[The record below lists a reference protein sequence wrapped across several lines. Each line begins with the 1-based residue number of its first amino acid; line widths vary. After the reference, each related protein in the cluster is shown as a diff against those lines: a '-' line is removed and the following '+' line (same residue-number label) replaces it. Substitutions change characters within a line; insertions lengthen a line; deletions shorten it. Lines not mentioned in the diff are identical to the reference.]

1 MTIDQ
6 FVKDN
11 NYPQV
16 KKLGKL
22 NGWTYYIDATLV
34 KEEEVGVPMMLKE
47 KGSVVLACDA
57 DESLYAV
64 KIFCSEDK

>member
-6 FVKDN
+6 FIKDN
-11 NYPQV
+11 NFPKV

-22 NGWTYYIDATLV
+22 NGWTYYIDATPV

-47 KGSVVLACDA
+47 KGSVILVCDA
-57 DESLYAV
+57 DESLQAIGMFY
-64 KIFCSEDK
+64 SEDK

>member
-6 FVKDN
+6 FIKDN

-22 NGWTYYIDATLV
+22 NGWTYYIDATLA

-57 DESLYAV
+57 DESLQAIG
-64 KIFCSEDK
+64 IFCSEDK